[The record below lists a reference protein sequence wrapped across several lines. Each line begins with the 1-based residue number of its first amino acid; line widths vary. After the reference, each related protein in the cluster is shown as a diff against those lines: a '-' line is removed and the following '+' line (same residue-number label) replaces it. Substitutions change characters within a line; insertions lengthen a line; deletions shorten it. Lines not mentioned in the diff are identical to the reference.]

1 MLPGVPLG
9 GAVRGR
15 RRPGRL
21 VTPPGGVATVDH
33 SIWRDAADGW
43 GPERLILGGH
53 HRHGC
58 RARGGCRQPALAF
71 LARAEILPAVPEGA
85 APLGLL
91 GLDRG
96 LDLPALRLSGR
107 ALDKPGATALR
118 GRRHSPFVPSRAV
131 RAQMVRAG
139 GDIKCPAVVSPSR
152 RVCHVPSQRGTAK
165 ARVPRRGRHRKHADK
180 GPRRGA

>member
-21 VTPPGGVATVDH
+21 VTPPRGVATVDH
-33 SIWRDAADGW
+33 SIWREAADGW
-43 GPERLILGGH
+43 GPERLILGRHRCYDRWAGGDCH
-53 HRHGC
+53 H
-58 RARGGCRQPALAF
+58 PPLAI
-71 LARAEILPAVPEGA
+71 LAGEAFLPAVQEGA
-85 APLGLL
+85 AQVGPLGLE
-91 GLDRG
+91 RG
-96 LDLPALRLSGR
+96 LDLLPLRLSGR

-139 GDIKCPAVVSPSR
+139 GDIKCPAVVSPPGRVR
-152 RVCHVPSQRGTAK
+152 RVPSQRGTAT